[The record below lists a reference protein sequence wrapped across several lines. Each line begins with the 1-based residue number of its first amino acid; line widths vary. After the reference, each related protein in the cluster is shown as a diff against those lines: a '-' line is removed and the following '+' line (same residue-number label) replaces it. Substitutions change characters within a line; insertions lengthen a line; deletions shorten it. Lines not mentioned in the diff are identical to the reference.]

1 MGFWE
6 PYAPAAKGPVT
17 FCLDELSKRPDAR
30 QRLGELRDA
39 IIDLGGKGKSGKGGG
54 FRGLEK
60 VFAKHLLAHI
70 YRDPKDPAKPD
81 KTKIDKVTKYLKT
94 SWFDEETGWWPHFQ
108 PIAPIYAHGLLKT
121 LNASLRGSQPMPID
135 SYWII
140 GHTTVELITLKSKVQ
155 VTLLIATPPPLE
167 PAPKGIW
174 GESSEAWATARRAG
188 RIVGEVD
195 PRKNDSRVPSRA
207 DWPLRVCTY
216 KITGRPQKT

>member
-1 MGFWE
+1 MGFTA
-6 PYAPAAKGPVT
+6 PYAPTAKGPVT
-17 FCLDELSKRPDAR
+17 YCLDELSKRPDAR
-30 QRLGELRDA
+30 QRLVQLRDA
-39 IIDLGGKGKSGKGGG
+39 IIDLGSKGKSGKGGG
-54 FRGLEK
+54 FHGLEN
-60 VFAKHLLAHI
+60 VFAKHLLVHI

-81 KTKIDKVTKYLKT
+81 KERIDRVTKYLKT

-108 PIAPIYAHGLLKT
+108 PLAPIYAHGLLKT
-121 LNASLRGSQPMPID
+121 LNASLRGSPPMPID

-155 VTLLIATPPPLE
+155 VTLLIATPPPLD

-188 RIVGEVD
+188 RIAGEVD
-195 PRKNDSRVPSRA
+195 PTKNDSKVPSRP
-207 DWPLRVCTY
+207 DWPLRVVTY